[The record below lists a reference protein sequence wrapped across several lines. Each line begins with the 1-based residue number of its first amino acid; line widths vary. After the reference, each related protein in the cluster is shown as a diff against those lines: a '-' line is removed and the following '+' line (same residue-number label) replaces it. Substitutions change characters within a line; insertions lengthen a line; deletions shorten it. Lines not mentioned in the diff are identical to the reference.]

1 MSASLST
8 STKLHTHCI
17 CDARDLLSE
26 KTPSAASRTP
36 PRPLHAPASAVPL
49 ALLAFLNPLSG
60 SPVLSFSPC
69 TEHRPPI
76 ASNAPTMHRVVRGR
90 VADKRG
96 RRGGER
102 SACAGVTVERRFASA
117 AERTG
122 ADSLCTHSRCYF
134 RPTRRTAARRRYR
147 SSFAPLFHAR
157 SILRPSRDGLL
168 RRNARLIRDCPPV
181 LATLLIPSP
190 NTKRVHPFT
199 VTATITLGRLFGLL
213 SLRVSPVSR
222 VSSRSPINAAK
233 LFDRSIDRR
242 FFFYERGAPCFLT
255 AVSLSLSFS
264 LSLVESAASRH

>member
-1 MSASLST
+1 MIRPRSPRVCVFIYKYEAAYSLYLQRSRSPFRENSFSGVSKT
-8 STKLHTHCI
+8 S
-17 CDARDLLSE
+17 
-26 KTPSAASRTP
+26 

-96 RRGGER
+96 GER

-147 SSFAPLFHAR
+147 SSFAPLFHER

-168 RRNARLIRDCPPV
+168 RRNARLIRDCSPV
-181 LATLLIPSP
+181 LATLLITEHKKGPSI
-190 NTKRVHPFT
+190 H
-199 VTATITLGRLFGLL
+199 
-213 SLRVSPVSR
+213 
-222 VSSRSPINAAK
+222 
-233 LFDRSIDRR
+233 
-242 FFFYERGAPCFLT
+242 
-255 AVSLSLSFS
+255 
-264 LSLVESAASRH
+264 